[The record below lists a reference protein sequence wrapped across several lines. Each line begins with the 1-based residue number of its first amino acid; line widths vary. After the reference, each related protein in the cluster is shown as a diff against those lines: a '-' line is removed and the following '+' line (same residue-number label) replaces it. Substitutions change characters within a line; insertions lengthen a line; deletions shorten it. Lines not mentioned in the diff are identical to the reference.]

1 MSECS
6 EKDNISDIKDD
17 VQRLF
22 DISLPSWVR
31 TLLIAAIASLFV
43 MYGSLWVYA
52 GNTFATKKE
61 ISDLKQDMNGTL
73 QEILVEVK
81 KR

>member
-1 MSECS
+1 MSECT

-17 VQRLF
+17 IQRLF
-22 DISLPSWVR
+22 DVSLPSWVR
-31 TLLIAAIASLFV
+31 TLLIASIVSLFV

-52 GNTFATKKE
+52 GNTYATKKE

>member
-1 MSECS
+1 VIECTQ
-6 EKDNISDIKDD
+6 KDNINDIKDD

-22 DISLPSWVR
+22 DISLPCWAR
-31 TLLIAAIASLFV
+31 TMLIAAIASLFV

-52 GNTFATKKE
+52 GNTYATKKE